1 MTPKPHPTDMPT
13 LQGDFVSIAPAVA
26 ERLLGEPASRSA
38 HELRWGRKGSF
49 RLKLDTGTWSDF
61 EAGEGGGVLAL
72 VMREERL
79 DKAGALAWL
88 ETQGFLSSLPNRRE
102 SGRIGAYGHVSGKAV
117 AAQSPYSPAIKGSTT
132 MTPKRHGTDALHW
145 IRSQILPIADAHDH
159 PIRRWMA
166 KRNLWRPELPLPP
179 STRWIAADAP
189 VFRGSHSGIG
199 AIAFPLAPVEAWRA
213 SYPETPSPSAVQLV
227 CIDADGERADYE
239 NSQGNR
245 VDKPKFG
252 NARMAVWTIG
262 DIRGES
268 VSVCEGA
275 ADALALAAREPDPVI
290 ATLTTPRPPTA
301 WQVALSMFSSV
312 TIWPDMDTEDE
323 QGRRPGLDAVVAL
336 AQARKLAGRSIEV
349 MGVDIGKDAAD
360 AAIATPFGDI
370 DMDELNRFAADLQTE
385 GTETFEARRYASTL
399 LK

>member
-1 MTPKPHPTDMPT
+1 MNSHHPTDAPAP
-13 LQGDFVSIAPAVA
+13 QSDFIGIAPAVC
-26 ERLLGEPASRSA
+26 ERLLGEPSSRSSR
-38 HELRWGRKGSF
+38 EWRWRGKGSF

-61 EAGEGGGVLAL
+61 EAGGGGGVLAL

-88 ETQGFLSSLPNRRE
+88 ETQGFLKSRQK
-102 SGRIGAYGHVSGKAV
+102 SGRIGAYGRDSGKAV
-117 AAQSPYSPAIKGSTT
+117 AAQSPYSPAIKGSGV
-132 MTPKRHGTDALHW
+132 MTPERRGADALRW
-145 IRSQILPIADAHDH
+145 IRSQILPIADTHDH
-159 PIRRWMA
+159 PIRRWLA

-179 STRWIAADAP
+179 SIRWIPFDAP
-189 VFRGSHSGIG
+189 VFRGAHSGVG
-199 AIAFPLAPVEAWRA
+199 AIVFPLAPVEAWRA
-213 SYPETPSPSAVQLV
+213 SYPDTPSPSAVQLV

-239 NSQGNR
+239 NSQGRR

-252 NARMAVWTIG
+252 NARMTVWTIG
-262 DIRGES
+262 DVTGDSAI
-268 VSVCEGA
+268 VCEGA

-312 TIWPDMDTEDE
+312 TVWPDMDTEDE
-323 QGRRPGLDAVVAL
+323 QGRRPGLDAARAL
-336 AQARKLAGRSIEV
+336 AQARKLAGQAIDV

-360 AAIATPFGDI
+360 AAIVTPFGDI
-370 DMDELNRFAADLQTE
+370 DMDELNTFATDLQAE
-385 GTETFEARRYASTL
+385 GTETFEAMRYVSTL